1 MFPEYR
7 ELISKLKQQDAHF
20 ARLFDEH
27 NALDDKITGLVNN
40 PVTSGLDAIEELKK
54 EKLQL
59 KDRLYEI
66 LQKAEAEGK

>member
-40 PVTSGLDAIEELKK
+40 PVTSGLDEIEELKK
-54 EKLQL
+54 EKLH
-59 KDRLYEI
+59 KARERIHRGI
-66 LQKAEAEGK
+66 LIRDY

>member
-27 NALDDKITGLVNN
+27 NELDDKITGLVNN
-40 PVTSGLDAIEELKK
+40 PVTSGLDEIEELKK
-54 EKLQL
+54 EKRQL

>member
-27 NALDDKITGLVNN
+27 NAIDDKITGLVNN
-40 PVTSGLDAIEELKK
+40 PVTSGLDEIEELKK

>member
-27 NALDDKITGLVNN
+27 NAFDDKITGLVNN
-40 PVTSGLDAIEELKK
+40 PVTSGLDEIEELKK

>member
-7 ELISKLKQQDAHF
+7 ELMSKLKQQDAHF

-40 PVTSGLDAIEELKK
+40 PVTSGLDEIEELKK